1 MLLREIEIVLYS
13 SAEHGYFVWRRGL
26 VNCVLYAPLGGIEG
40 QGRVGRSSSF
50 IFTCF
55 YYSYTN
61 IQWMHNNLLLLFSTW
76 TPIDD
81 CKHGKARRPLCLHFL
96 QSKRIRMEVLASDH
110 QRRQYATIHLRI
122 AGNNNTLLPDRKHNF
137 SGGAR
142 AFREQSSSLHRCN
155 LATRHRGPSIFVVL
169 LPNPLLPPYT
179 FSNRQIIIHSPNT

>member
-1 MLLREIEIVLYS
+1 MLREIEIVLYS
-13 SAEHGYFVWRRGL
+13 SAENGYFVWRRGL

-50 IFTCF
+50 IFICF

-61 IQWMHNNLLLLFSTW
+61 IQWMHNNLCFSSSPHGRLSMIVNVGRHDVLFVYISYNQRGFGWRRWLQITNDDNMQQYTSASPVTT
-76 TPIDD
+76 TPSCQIEGIISAEG
-81 CKHGKARRPLCLHFL
+81 H
-96 QSKRIRMEVLASDH
+96 V
-110 QRRQYATIHLRI
+110 
-122 AGNNNTLLPDRKHNF
+122 
-137 SGGAR
+137 

-179 FSNRQIIIHSPNT
+179 FSNRQRRR